1 MKMQKEEFM
10 KQTKLDQI
18 AKLLSPEN
26 KKIRNLKCVGLI
38 NFESR
43 INFADS
49 LSAQIREYINNE
61 INK

>member
-1 MKMQKEEFM
+1 M

-18 AKLLSPEN
+18 AKILSPAN

-49 LSAQIREYINNE
+49 LSEQIREHINNE

>member
-1 MKMQKEEFM
+1 M

-18 AKLLSPEN
+18 AKILSPEN

-49 LSAQIREYINNE
+49 LSAQIREHINNE